1 MTAPSRVRPAET
13 GHSAF
18 TRRTLVKGA
27 AWATPV
33 AAFSL
38 SAPVMAASPGEC
50 DPAGTLYDSTGT
62 GRLLSGSI
70 LAADLDAVASV
81 NGATA
86 EVDATTAPTDEETN
100 PLSAGVLNA
109 VQLNL
114 TGLADTLSDLLNFN
128 TDTGVLNQYGYANQD
143 GTVRGASGAVTDNGS
158 VRLEPSEGWPELASL
173 DLRKVVERIGGSGT
187 SDFLASVANAEL
199 SIGEVAGRTQFN
211 SLCNPPADLE
221 RDYLVS
227 YLKADVT
234 SPTVGATVG
243 TINGTLG
250 GLTSG
255 LVGTL
260 NSLPLVKALL
270 RVDSLSLSLDTAQ
283 VPAGTGRPV
292 QLALSDPAV
301 VTVDLAALLG
311 GAYAN
316 TTASPW
322 LNTLLANT
330 RLFVDAPLPTDALA
344 REVGTLVDA
353 VLGAIRVDIRVLLGS
368 VPVTIT
374 GSLADLISGNAT
386 VQPALPGVGSAIL
399 TLIGTTIRDAIL
411 AAGALTPLTGA
422 LNLLPQGLFTVL
434 TEVVVLTINAQ
445 NGEPG
450 AVPDDLAALPDG
462 RFDVAALHIGA
473 VDAGGLDLLDV
484 YLGRGSGGE
493 NLVRSV

>member
-1 MTAPSRVRPAET
+1 M
-13 GHSAF
+13 
-18 TRRTLVKGA
+18 
-27 AWATPV
+27 
-33 AAFSL
+33 
-38 SAPVMAASPGEC
+38 
-50 DPAGTLYDSTGT
+50 
-62 GRLLSGSI
+62 SGSI
-70 LAADLDAVASV
+70 LSADLDAVASV

-86 EVDATTAPTDEETN
+86 EVDATTPPSDEETN

-109 VQLNL
+109 IQLNL

-128 TDTGVLNQYGYANQD
+128 TDTGVLDQYGYANED
-143 GTVRGASGAVTDNGS
+143 GTVRGASGAVADDGTI
-158 VRLEPSEGWPELASL
+158 RLEPSEGWPELASL
-173 DLRKVVERIGGSGT
+173 DLHRVVSEIGGSGT
-187 SDFLASVANAEL
+187 ADFLSTVANAEL
-199 SIGEVAGRTQFN
+199 SIGAVAGRTQFN
-211 SLCNPPADLE
+211 SLCNPLADLE

-255 LVGTL
+255 LVDTL
-260 NSLPLVKALL
+260 NSLPLVNALL

-322 LNTLLANT
+322 LNTLPANT
-330 RLFVDAPLPTDALA
+330 RLFADAPLPTDALA

-353 VLGAIRVDIRVLLGS
+353 VLGAIRVNIRVGTLLDII
-368 VPVTIT
+368 PVTIN
-374 GSLADLISGNAT
+374 GSLADLVSGNAT
-386 VQPALPGVGSAIL
+386 VQPALAGLTSAIL

-422 LNLLPQGLFTVL
+422 LNLLLQGLFTVL

>member
-50 DPAGTLYDSTGT
+50 DPAGMLYDSTGT

-70 LAADLDAVASV
+70 LSADLDAVVSV

-243 TINGTLG
+243 DINDTLG

-255 LVGTL
+255 LVNTL
-260 NSLPLVKALL
+260 NSLPVLQ
-270 RVDSLSLSLDTAQ
+270 VDALSLSLDTAQ

-292 QLALSDPAV
+292 QLALSDPAA
-301 VTVDLAALLG
+301 VTVDLGALLG
-311 GAYAN
+311 GAYEN

-330 RLFVDAPLPTDALA
+330 QLFVDAPLPTDALA

-353 VLGAIRVDIRVLLGS
+353 VLGAIRVDIQALLGS

-386 VQPALPGVGSAIL
+386 VQPALA
-399 TLIGTTIRDAIL
+399 
-411 AAGALTPLTGA
+411 
-422 LNLLPQGLFTVL
+422 
-434 TEVVVLTINAQ
+434 
-445 NGEPG
+445 
-450 AVPDDLAALPDG
+450 
-462 RFDVAALHIGA
+462 
-473 VDAGGLDLLDV
+473 
-484 YLGRGSGGE
+484 
-493 NLVRSV
+493 

>member
-1 MTAPSRVRPAET
+1 
-13 GHSAF
+13 
-18 TRRTLVKGA
+18 
-27 AWATPV
+27 
-33 AAFSL
+33 
-38 SAPVMAASPGEC
+38 MAASPGEC

-70 LAADLDAVASV
+70 LSADLDAVASV

-86 EVDATTAPTDEETN
+86 EVDATTPPSDEETN

-143 GTVRGASGAVTDNGS
+143 GTVRGASGAVADDGS
-158 VRLEPSEGWPELASL
+158 IRLEPSDGWPELASL
-173 DLRKVVERIGGSGT
+173 DLHTVVSQIGGSGT
-187 SDFLASVANAEL
+187 ADLLSAVTDAEL
-199 SIGEVAGRTQFN
+199 SIGAVAGRTQFS

-227 YLKADVT
+227 YLKAELT

-243 TINGTLG
+243 TINGTLS

-255 LVGTL
+255 LVNTL
-260 NSLPLVKALL
+260 NSLTVVNALL
-270 RVDSLSLSLDTAQ
+270 RVDSLSLSLDTAEL
-283 VPAGTGRPV
+283 PAGAGRPV
-292 QLALSDPAV
+292 KLALSNPAV
-301 VTVDLAALLG
+301 VTVDLGALLG
-311 GAYAN
+311 GAYEG

-322 LNTLLANT
+322 LNSLAPNT
-330 RLFVDAPLPTDALA
+330 RLFTDAPLPTDALA

-353 VLGAIRVDIRVLLGS
+353 VLGAIRVDIRVRGLLGLI
-368 VPVTIT
+368 PVTIT
-374 GSLADLISGNAT
+374 GSLADLVSGNAT
-386 VQPALPGVGSAIL
+386 VQPSLLGLTSAIL
-399 TLIGTTIRDAIL
+399 SVIGTTIRDAIL

-422 LNLLPQGLFTVL
+422 LNLLLQGLFTVL

-450 AVPDDLAALPDG
+450 AVPDDLAALLDG
-462 RFDVAALHIGA
+462 QFDVAALHIGA
-473 VDAGGLDLLDV
+473 VDAGGIDLLDV

-493 NLVRSV
+493 NLVRSA